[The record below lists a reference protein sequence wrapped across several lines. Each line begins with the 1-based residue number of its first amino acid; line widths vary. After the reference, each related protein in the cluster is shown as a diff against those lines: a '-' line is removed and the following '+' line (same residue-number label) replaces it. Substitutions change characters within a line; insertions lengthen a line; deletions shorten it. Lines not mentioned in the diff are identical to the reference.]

1 MDKKQALKMIADI
14 SNANGAPGFEDE
26 VVAQIRTYARTLGRI
41 EEDSLRNIYIY
52 RNENK
57 GNSLKVQL
65 DAHSDEVA
73 FMIQAIRP
81 DGNMQILP
89 LGGWV
94 TSNVPAHKVWVR
106 NALGEY
112 IPGIIASKPPHFMTE
127 EERRAPL
134 EFENI
139 TVDVGATSDKEA
151 REEFHIRIGEPV
163 VPDVTFTYDEKHDI
177 MIGKSF
183 DCRLGCAAMLSTL
196 EELKGQELQVD
207 IVGACCSQ
215 EEVGTRGSQVT
226 CRTIEP
232 DIAIVFE
239 GCPADDTGVF
249 AERYKVQTAIKKGP
263 MLRHIDKRMITNPRY
278 QRYTLELAEKLNIP
292 VQEAVRLGGSTNGAN
307 IHLSGQGVPTIVIGI
322 PVRYAHTHYGISAY
336 ADYENSVKL
345 AVEILKRLD
354 RKLIQSF

>member
-1 MDKKQALKMIADI
+1 MIADI

-26 VVAQIRTYARTLGRI
+26 VVAQIRAYGKTLGRI

-57 GNSLKVQL
+57 GNTLKVQL

-177 MIGKSF
+177 MMGKSF

-196 EELKGQELQVD
+196 EKLKGQELQVD
-207 IVGACCSQ
+207 VVGACCSQ

-249 AERYKVQTAIKKGP
+249 AER
-263 MLRHIDKRMITNPRY
+263 
-278 QRYTLELAEKLNIP
+278 
-292 VQEAVRLGGSTNGAN
+292 
-307 IHLSGQGVPTIVIGI
+307 
-322 PVRYAHTHYGISAY
+322 
-336 ADYENSVKL
+336 
-345 AVEILKRLD
+345 
-354 RKLIQSF
+354 